1 MDSMTHQ
8 LRAEY
13 GPQGATG
20 GVKVWHVVRDG
31 DPATALCGR
40 SLADDAE
47 TRPEQEWG
55 TGLRC
60 CQQCGSLYM
69 HEVPHMQGSH
79 PYS

>member
-1 MDSMTHQ
+1 M
-8 LRAEY
+8 
-13 GPQGATG
+13 
-20 GVKVWHVVRDG
+20 VRDE

-40 SLADDAE
+40 TMPDDAE

-69 HEVPHMQGSH
+69 HETPHMQGSH

>member
-1 MDSMTHQ
+1 MSHL

-13 GPQGATG
+13 GPRGRSAGAST
-20 GVKVWHVVRDG
+20 WHVVRAA

-40 SLADDAE
+40 TMDTDAE
-47 TRPEQEWG
+47 TRAEEEWG

-69 HEVPHMQGSH
+69 HEVPHMEGSH